1 MTILIRLPH
10 YINKYAKKRV
20 SNRSIWRITAVGI
33 CENIAHKKQTPN
45 KGRKGVTCN
54 ININIYFLY
63 YELQKTYIYIFIK
76 ICIYIHINMNLH
88 AGKSKKIGMLQ
99 TWIPPFP
106 IGEVNWWS
114 IFSHFLPLL
123 LWIATLGSKTGPS
136 VKRRV
141 KLWTFETETN
151 IYIYIIHA
159 WELGVY
165 SLCITSL
172 DFFFWGGGAR
182 FFTFFFPLPKPRAW
196 SWESVLNAKGSRAN
210 HQHQPFFAVFTSWN
224 RHVEQQRRFR
234 RSSSN
239 NWTLGKSTLMHQ
251 FSGSWSENSNG
262 IHIPSCR
269 FYELQKKR
277 SKIWTWNGKC
287 SLTYISLLTFIFQ
300 GRAVRI

>member
-1 MTILIRLPH
+1 M
-10 YINKYAKKRV
+10 YIYTHKYEFTCWQKQKNWNASNV
-20 SNRSIWRITAVGI
+20 NSTFSNRWG
-33 CENIAHKKQTPN
+33 
-45 KGRKGVTCN
+45 
-54 ININIYFLY
+54 
-63 YELQKTYIYIFIK
+63 EL
-76 ICIYIHINMNLH
+76 
-88 AGKSKKIGMLQ
+88 
-99 TWIPPFP
+99 
-106 IGEVNWWS
+106 VV
-114 IFSHFLPLL
+114 HFLPFSAP
-123 LWIATLGSKTGPS
+123 IAVDCNSWQQNWTIRKTQGQTLNVWNWNKY
-136 VKRRV
+136 
-141 KLWTFETETN
+141 